1 MLDRMDIAFIIK
13 RLDAYERLVRLDKPV
28 GTLLLLWPT
37 LWAVW
42 LAARGR
48 PPLGF
53 VLIFV
58 LGTLLMRSAG
68 CAINDFAD
76 RRFDP
81 HVERTKTRPLAT
93 GEITPAE
100 ALGVGLFFAVL
111 AFSLV
116 LFLNWRAIAL
126 SFVALAIAWSYP
138 FTKRFF
144 ALPQAY
150 LGIAFGFGI
159 PMAYAAIQ
167 GRLPWECWALLA
179 ANVCYAFA
187 YDTEYAMVDRND
199 DVKLGIRTSAIALG
213 DWDVAAVVASYCMML
228 AILAGIGFALRLPW
242 LYYVGLAVAAS
253 MLVHHWR
260 LIRGRTRE
268 GCFRAF
274 RHSHWI
280 GASVFG
286 GILLPVVLR

>member
-1 MLDRMDIAFIIK
+1 MLERMDLAFMLK

-28 GTLLLLWPT
+28 GWLLLLWPT

-42 LAARGR
+42 IAARGW
-48 PPLGF
+48 PPRGI
-53 VLIFV
+53 VLIFIV
-58 LGTLLMRSAG
+58 GTILMRSAG

-76 RRFDP
+76 RKIDP
-81 HVERTKTRPLAT
+81 HVERTKDRPLAA
-93 GEITPAE
+93 GEIAPAE
-100 ALGVGLFFAVL
+100 ALGVALVLAVL

-138 FTKRFF
+138 YAKRFF
-144 ALPQAY
+144 ALPQAV

-179 ANVCYAFA
+179 ANVFYAFA
-187 YDTEYAMVDRND
+187 YDTEYAMVDRED
-199 DVKLGIRTSAIALG
+199 DRKLGIRTSAITLG
-213 DWDVAAVVASYCMML
+213 NWDVAAVIGCYCMAL
-228 AILAGIGFALRLPW
+228 AILAGVAFALRFPW
-242 LYYVGLAVAAS
+242 PVYTGLAVAAA
-253 MLVHHWR
+253 MIVHHWR
-260 LIRGRTRE
+260 LIRGRRRE
-268 GCFRAF
+268 DCFRAF

-280 GASVFG
+280 GAAVFG
-286 GILLPVVLR
+286 GIVLPMVLR

>member
-1 MLDRMDIAFIIK
+1 MDVAFVLK
-13 RLDAYERLVRLDKPV
+13 RLDAYERLVRLDKPI

-48 PPLGF
+48 PPLGT

-58 LGTLLMRSAG
+58 IGTVLMRSAG

-76 RRFDP
+76 RTFDP
-81 HVERTKTRPLAT
+81 HVERTRNRPLAA
-93 GEITPAE
+93 GEITPHE
-100 ALGVGLFFAVL
+100 ALAVGLFFALL
-111 AFSLV
+111 AFALV

-167 GRLPWECWALLA
+167 GRLPWDCWALLA
-179 ANVCYAFA
+179 ANVFYAFA
-187 YDTEYAMVDRND
+187 YDTEYAMVDRD
-199 DVKLGIRTSAIALG
+199 DDLKIGIRTSAITLG
-213 DWDVAAVVASYCMML
+213 KWDVPAVIASYCMML
-228 AILAGIGFALRLPW
+228 AILAGIGIALRLPW
-242 LYYVGLAVAAS
+242 WYYLGLLAAAS
-253 MLVHHWR
+253 MLIHHWR
-260 LIRGRTRE
+260 LIRDRTRD
-268 GCFRAF
+268 GCFSAF

-280 GASVFG
+280 GAAVFA
-286 GILLPVVLR
+286 GILAPVVLR